1 MMRFIETLTVTSLLF
16 SSRSGLAAEP
26 PNFVVIPVDD
36 LGYTDI
42 GVYGSSFYER
52 RGRSRLVVGPS

>member
-1 MMRFIETLTVTSLLF
+1 MRFIETLTVTSLLF
-16 SSRSGLAAEP
+16 SSRSGPAAEP

-42 GVYGSSFYER
+42 GVYGSSF
-52 RGRSRLVVGPS
+52 